1 MGYCNHCGAPCSSC
15 TDRTDFSL
23 LRLPVSIREKI
34 GRLLDETGVKT
45 NQRANKLIA
54 SVAQYPEPT
63 VLHAIRVWNA
73 GGHAMEGKDERYFLG
88 ILKSVS
94 VAKKPRLDS
103 LPPLVTYDD
112 DELEGADLSNFVFD
126 GSDPPEEE

>member
-15 TDRTDFSL
+15 TERTDFSL